1 MIEVQIKYQDME
13 KFATMIAL
21 SGADVRP
28 MLLRAHTRMGAKVLA
43 TARLYSPKSPTLQE
57 RKKSSKATKAQ
68 WAAAAKRKSATA
80 TSRAM
85 PGTLQNSIMLLAT
98 AKIAEVFVPINSPA
112 GAYAWKIHEE
122 WGKTWFYR
130 GVGTIAKGPQADHK
144 FIERAINDNE
154 QALVSILDSEIDKLR
169 SKLS

>member
-1 MIEVQIKYQDME
+1 MITVEVRYKE
-13 KFATMIAL
+13 LEAFASRIARAGGNVQQTM
-21 SGADVRP
+21 
-28 MLLRAHTRMGAKVLA
+28 LRAHTRMGAKVLA

-68 WAAAAKRKSATA
+68 WAAAEKRKLATA

-98 AKIAEVFVPINSPA
+98 ASIAEVFVPINSPA
-112 GAYAWKIHEE
+112 GAYAWKMHEE
-122 WGKTWFYR
+122 KGKTWKNR
-130 GVGTIAKGPQADHK
+130 GVGTIAKGPKADEK

-169 SKLS
+169 RKLS